1 MADQLPIAIYYE
13 QPHWFKPLFAELD
26 RRGTHYVKL
35 FAPDH
40 FYDPADHPEARYSL
54 VFNRM
59 SPSAWN
65 RDHGDQIFY
74 TLGFLEHLQSRGVKV
89 LNGFKAFSSE
99 LSKAGQLILMDSLG
113 LPYPKARVIHR
124 PEQAIA
130 AADGLR
136 WPIVVKPN
144 IGGSG
149 AGVKRFDGLSQ
160 LRSAV
165 ESQPGTPDA
174 LQFGLDSTALVQ
186 EFIPA
191 EDSHIVRVEVLNG
204 KYLYAIKV
212 HITGE
217 TFDLCPADICRTTAG
232 TDLNRAACA
241 IDAPKSGITVEA
253 FTPPAGAI
261 ADVELLMKHS
271 GIDIGGIEYITDSR
285 DGKRYYY
292 DTNALS
298 NFVADGANVLGFDPF
313 VKLVDWLEA
322 EAGLELSVFT
332 GQSPEEQKTLA
343 AELAT

>member
-1 MADQLPIAIYYE
+1 MTTLPIAIYYE

-26 RRGTHYVKL
+26 RRGTPYIKL

-40 FYDPADHPEARYSL
+40 SYSPADHPEEKYSL

-65 RDHGDQIFY
+65 RGHGDQIFY
-74 TLGFLEHLQSRGVKV
+74 TLGFLEHLESRGVKV
-89 LNGFKAFSSE
+89 INGFKAFSSE

-113 LPYPKARVIHR
+113 LPYPKARIIHR
-124 PEQAIA
+124 PSQAAIA
-130 AADGLR
+130 TEGLR

-149 AGVKRFDGLSQ
+149 AGVKRFDGASQ
-160 LRSAV
+160 LRHAI
-165 ESQPGTPDA
+165 EQPASSPDA

-191 EDSHIVRVEVLNG
+191 GTGDAAHIVRVEVLNG

-217 TFDLCPADICRTTAG
+217 TFDLCPADICRTTSG

-241 IDAPKSGITVEA
+241 LDAPKSGITVEA
-253 FTPPAGAI
+253 YDPPDPVKF
-261 ADVELLMKHS
+261 DVELLMNKS
-271 GIDIGGIEYITDSR
+271 GIDIGGVEYITDSR
-285 DGKRYYY
+285 DNRRYYY

-298 NFVADGANVLGFDPF
+298 NFVADGPNVLGFDPF
-313 VKLVDWLEA
+313 AKLVDWLET
-322 EAGLELSVFT
+322 EANIT
-332 GQSPEEQKTLA
+332 
-343 AELAT
+343 ATVST